1 VNILVSGSSGLVG
14 SSLVVQLSSKGQTV
28 KTLVRREP
36 KHPSEIR
43 WNPPQSGPTPEQ
55 LQGIDAVIHLAG
67 EGIATGRWTPKKKQA
82 IMESRMLG
90 TKILSDAISRM
101 PVPPKVMISASAIG
115 YYGDRGAEVL
125 KEDSWPGRGFLPEV
139 CQAWEAATVP
149 VVKKGIRV
157 VQLRFG
163 IILSPKGGALAK
175 MLPPF
180 KMGLGGIL
188 GPGNQYMSWI
198 ALDDALG
205 VIKYALFGDTIFGA
219 INTVAP
225 QAVTNKEYTQTL
237 GRVLSRP
244 TVLPMPAFLA
254 RLAFGEMADALLLS
268 SVRVEPAY
276 LIRSKYPFQFPNLED
291 ALRHLL
297 NR

>member
-1 VNILVSGSSGLVG
+1 
-14 SSLVVQLSSKGQTV
+14 V

-36 KHPSEIR
+36 NHPSEIR

-55 LQGIDAVIHLAG
+55 LQGIDAVINLAG
-67 EGIATGRWTPKKKQA
+67 ESIASGRWNAAKKKA

-90 TKILSDAISRM
+90 TKILSDAVSRM

-115 YYGDRGAEVL
+115 YYGDRGMEVL

-139 CQAWEAATVP
+139 CQAWEAATTP
-149 VVKKGIRV
+149 VIQKGIRV

-163 IILSPKGGALAK
+163 VILSPKGGALAK

-180 KMGLGGIL
+180 KMGLGGL
-188 GPGNQYMSWI
+188 MGSGSQYMSWI
-198 ALDDALG
+198 ALDDVLG
-205 VIKYALFGDTIFGA
+205 VISYALFGDAIFGA

-225 QAVTNKEYTQTL
+225 QPVTNAEFTRTL

-244 TVLPMPAFLA
+244 TLLPMPVFAA
-254 RLAFGEMADALLLS
+254 RLAFGELADALLLCS
-268 SVRVEPAY
+268 ARVEPAY
-276 LIRSKYPFQFPNLED
+276 LIRSKYRFQFPVLED

-297 NR
+297 KK

>member
-1 VNILVSGSSGLVG
+1 MDS
-14 SSLVVQLSSKGQTV
+14 QK
-28 KTLVRREP
+28 E
-36 KHPSEIR
+36 
-43 WNPPQSGPTPEQ
+43 
-55 LQGIDAVIHLAG
+55 AG
-67 EGIATGRWTPKKKQA
+67 DYGKPNARN
-82 IMESRMLG
+82 R
-90 TKILSDAISRM
+90 KILSDAISRM

-115 YYGDRGAEVL
+115 YYGDRGDEVL

-139 CQAWEAATVP
+139 CQAWEAATAP

-180 KMGLGGIL
+180 KMGVGGIL
-188 GPGNQYMSWI
+188 GSGSQYMSWI

-205 VIKYALFGDTIFGA
+205 VIKYAPFRRRYLWSDQYGG
-219 INTVAP
+219 AP
-225 QAVTNKEYTQTL
+225 QAVTIKEFTQTL

-244 TVLPMPAFLA
+244 TVMPMPAFAA

-268 SVRVEPAY
+268 STRVEPAY
-276 LIRSKYPFQFPNLED
+276 LIRSKIPSSIPL
-291 ALRHLL
+291 AR
-297 NR
+297 RRP